1 MTSSAL
7 VPRGPSKVDREFVI
21 GLGRAFAGALIFA
34 LPMLMTMEMWWLGFY
49 MHPLRLA
56 LLVVVIL
63 PLLVGLSR
71 LGGFRPTSRLRDE
84 VADAF
89 VACLI
94 AAAAAAIILY
104 VFGLITADMTVREL
118 VGKITLQAVP
128 GSIGAMLARNQLHE
142 ASLAIAEKDPKV
154 PSYGGELFLMAVGA
168 LFLGFNVAPTE
179 EMIFIA
185 YKMTVWHEI
194 SLVALSLVL
203 MHGFV
208 FAVNFRGGG
217 KRAPGISFASVFAR
231 FTLVGYAIVL
241 LVSLYI
247 LWTFGRIDGL
257 SLEETISASVVLGF
271 PGAIGAALARLVL

>member
-1 MTSSAL
+1 
-7 VPRGPSKVDREFVI
+7 
-21 GLGRAFAGALIFA
+21 
-34 LPMLMTMEMWWLGFY
+34 MWWLGFY

-142 ASLAIAEKDPKV
+142 ASLAMAEKDPKV
-154 PSYGGELFLMAVGA
+154 PSYAGELFLMAVGA

>member
-1 MTSSAL
+1 MASSAL
-7 VPRGPSKVDREFVI
+7 APRGPSKVDREFVI

-89 VACLI
+89 VACLV

-104 VFGLITADMTVREL
+104 AFGLVTADMTAREI

-142 ASLAIAEKDPKV
+142 ASLAVAEKDPKV

-185 YKMTVWHEI
+185 YKMTVWREI
-194 SLVALSLVL
+194 SLVALSLAL

-247 LWTFGRIDGL
+247 LWTFGRVDGL
-257 SLEETISASVVLGF
+257 SLEETISASLVLGF

>member
-1 MTSSAL
+1 MASSAL

>member
-94 AAAAAAIILY
+94 AAAAAAIILF

-142 ASLAIAEKDPKV
+142 ASLAMAEKDPKV
-154 PSYGGELFLMAVGA
+154 PSYAGELFLMAVGA

>member
-142 ASLAIAEKDPKV
+142 ASLAMAEKDPKV

>member
-142 ASLAIAEKDPKV
+142 ASLAMAEKDPKV
-154 PSYGGELFLMAVGA
+154 PSYAGELFLMAVGA

>member
-1 MTSSAL
+1 MASSAL

-128 GSIGAMLARNQLHE
+128 GSIGAMLARNQLHDSP
-142 ASLAIAEKDPKV
+142 AMAEKDPKV
-154 PSYGGELFLMAVGA
+154 PTYGGELFLMAVGA

-257 SLEETISASVVLGF
+257 SLEEAISASVVLGF